1 MFADEEA
8 YIYIVCNIVYRFR
21 PGGGISPYFAYHSVS
36 VAGHI
41 PLYALIQSWC
51 EDDFE
56 KQISCTLCEIIF
68 FKKGNT
74 CRNTCEDTF
83 PFMDHN
89 RGMYYLGN
97 RQPVPAPL
105 PASGGGWSD
114 GTSCWK
120 ERKTKLK
127 QSVYEKTTL
136 GHNPLC
142 CNFIAFSF

>member
-1 MFADEEA
+1 MFADEEVH
-8 YIYIVCNIVYRFR
+8 IYFSCNIMHR
-21 PGGGISPYFAYHSVS
+21 PRAGRHLSSCFADNSISA
-36 VAGHI
+36 AGNI
-41 PLYALIQSWC
+41 SLYALVKSWC

-120 ERKTKLK
+120 ERKREPLK
-127 QSVYEKTTL
+127 T
-136 GHNPLC
+136 
-142 CNFIAFSF
+142 